1 MDIKEVIEGSI
12 RRKAIGGKKMLDK
25 TLPYY
30 NIIMKRCMGAYIPE
44 VNLPEGYVF
53 KLYTDGDEK
62 GWAEIMVSVGEFD
75 TYEEALECFNNDYVP
90 NKDELARRCLFIQ
103 SANGELI
110 GTLTNWWN
118 YTQDRRDPSIH
129 WVGVKPEYQGL
140 GLGKALVYEGMRRM
154 IELEG
159 DRDFFLHTQTWS
171 YKAISIYLKAGYDFV
186 KDEVF
191 GNYRND
197 YDKAIEIIKD
207 RTWNN
212 R

>member
-1 MDIKEVIEGSI
+1 
-12 RRKAIGGKKMLDK
+12 MLDK